1 MTTDMIHREG
11 TDDQVTVT
19 TAAGADTEVEDTRDT
34 RMSDMICTTSMS
46 VISSS
51 PRSLML
57 E

>member
-46 VISSS
+46 VINVV
-51 PRSLML
+51 LL
-57 E
+57 GL

>member
-1 MTTDMIHREG
+1 MTMHTTHREG

-46 VISSS
+46 VINVV
-51 PRSLML
+51 LL
-57 E
+57 GL